1 MQRKRK
7 VWNEA
12 MLEFQDQLHSVC
24 NDGRLG
30 FDEVIG
36 EHGKKIREEEEDF
49 KAVLRS
55 KLIQR
60 DI

>member
-1 MQRKRK
+1 
-7 VWNEA
+7 